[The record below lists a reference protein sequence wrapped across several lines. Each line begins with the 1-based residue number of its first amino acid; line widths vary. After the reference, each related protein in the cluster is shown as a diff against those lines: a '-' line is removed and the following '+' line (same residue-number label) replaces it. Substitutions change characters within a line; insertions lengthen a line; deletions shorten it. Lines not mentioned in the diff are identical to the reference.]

1 MMNGFGFG
9 GSMAFGWIWMLI
21 FWAVVIGGVVVL
33 VRWLSAKPPATEV
46 PGTRRES
53 PLDILRE
60 RYARGEIDK
69 EEFEQKRR
77 DLGAG

>member
-1 MMNGFGFG
+1 MMNGFG
-9 GSMAFGWIWMLI
+9 GSMAFGGGIGMLI
-21 FWAVVIGGVVVL
+21 FWALVIGAVIVL
-33 VRWLSAKPPATEV
+33 VRWLSAKSSATDV

-69 EEFEQKRR
+69 EEFEQRRR